1 MASLKY
7 IGKNILNHT
16 LEFKKGNVSGSAL
29 STGSFGRTSTTTLD
43 LESIQGNWTN
53 AGNTVADLGI
63 VTTVDINGGTIDGIT
78 ALTAGGDLDIG
89 GHDLRAE
96 TITADA
102 LTSGRVVFAGSNGLL
117 SDDSDLT
124 FSGATLTATSA
135 SLNFLRVNGNITASV
150 VYADAFQSR
159 DGGSTIDFN
168 DDINVEGDVSGSSTA
183 TGSFGQI
190 KALEANI
197 DGGTLDNISSLT
209 AANNLD
215 IGSHRFTAES
225 IVADGMTPTR
235 VLFLGSGGLLSDD
248 SDMTFAGSTLSITN
262 ITTTGTIKHFTLISG
277 SSISTGSLAKF
288 TAIDY
293 GGNVSGSSTSTGSFG
308 RTSTDTLDLNSIQ
321 GNWTNAGNTVAD
333 LGTVTTVDINGGTI
347 DGITALTADGDLDI
361 GAHDLRAATITADS
375 LTATRVPFAGTDGV
389 LSDDSDLTFATA
401 TLSATNLT
409 TTGTIKNMTLV
420 RGSAASTGSF
430 GHVQTDGNIMP
441 INDNTQ
447 DLGSAAKRW
456 ANLFVG
462 DLNFNNEGSE
472 GNEIDGTTGRW
483 TIQEG
488 DENLYLLN
496 RNNGKKYKFKLE
508 EII

>member
-1 MASLKY
+1 
-7 IGKNILNHT
+7 
-16 LEFKKGNVSGSAL
+16 
-29 STGSFGRTSTTTLD
+29 
-43 LESIQGNWTN
+43 
-53 AGNTVADLGI
+53 
-63 VTTVDINGGTIDGIT
+63 
-78 ALTAGGDLDIG
+78 
-89 GHDLRAE
+89 
-96 TITADA
+96 
-102 LTSGRVVFAGSNGLL
+102 
-117 SDDSDLT
+117 
-124 FSGATLTATSA
+124 
-135 SLNFLRVNGNITASV
+135 
-150 VYADAFQSR
+150 
-159 DGGSTIDFN
+159 
-168 DDINVEGDVSGSSTA
+168 
-183 TGSFGQI
+183 
-190 KALEANI
+190 
-197 DGGTLDNISSLT
+197 
-209 AANNLD
+209 
-215 IGSHRFTAES
+215 
-225 IVADGMTPTR
+225 
-235 VLFLGSGGLLSDD
+235 
-248 SDMTFAGSTLSITN
+248 MTFAGSTLSITN
-262 ITTTGTIKHFTLISG
+262 ITTTGTINSTGTIKNFTLISG

-420 RGSAASTGSF
+420 SGSAASTGSF

-441 INDNTQ
+441 ITDNTQ